1 MVSMNRRRKTITYS
15 VVAIALFSWGYL
27 AHRNQV
33 FPYQLA
39 RFAAVQMDLIP
50 AKTFESIGGNRL
62 EIGPQVAPLDQLTSL
77 PYVQAQFD
85 PNSALRGVVSFDT
98 ARAQPGMNFYNP
110 YREDYALLMDMDGN
124 TVHEWKYP
132 YPGGF
137 WHHAELLEDGSV
149 LVVIKDLAIIKLDRC
164 SNLIWSYDTRAHH
177 GVWVDGDGRIY
188 ILTRSLAD
196 APEVHSSRKILDD
209 RIAVLTAS
217 GLVEDEL
224 SILTL
229 LRNSGY
235 AYLLRNVEDMA
246 FDESDELDPLHTNH
260 VEAFDGRLAGQSTLF
275 EQGNLL
281 ISIKQLNAI
290 AIVDGATQRII
301 WLWGPNNLVR
311 PHHPRLL
318 HNGHILVFD
327 NGTDRSRV
335 VELDPATRRIV
346 WSYEKGTDFFS
357 SNMGSVQ
364 RLPNGN
370 TLITESQKGYVFEV
384 DPAGEIV
391 WKFANPEVN
400 EQGERLNVWR
410 MTRLPP
416 TTGQAY
422 ASPACADR

>member
-1 MVSMNRRRKTITYS
+1 MSRRPKTIIYS
-15 VVAIALFSWGYL
+15 VVAVALFFWGYL

-33 FPYQLA
+33 FPYPLA
-39 RFAAVQMDLIP
+39 RFAAVQVGLIP
-50 AKTFESIGGNRL
+50 AKTFESIGGNRF
-62 EIGPQVAPLDQLTSL
+62 EILPQVSPRDQLRSL

-85 PNSALRGVVSFDT
+85 PDSTLRGVISFDT
-98 ARAQPGMNFYNP
+98 AKADPGMNFYNP
-110 YREDYALLMDMDGN
+110 YREDYALLIDMAGN
-124 TVHEWKYP
+124 TVHEWKYQ

-164 SNLIWSYDTRAHH
+164 SNLLWSYETRAHH
-177 GVWVDGDGRIY
+177 GVWVDEDGRIY
-188 ILTRSLAD
+188 ILTRGLVD

-209 RIAVLTAS
+209 RVVVLTAS
-217 GLVEDEL
+217 GLLEDEL
-224 SILTL
+224 SVLTL
-229 LRNSGY
+229 LRRSGY

-260 VEAFDGRLAGQSTLF
+260 VEVFDGSLAGRSTLF
-275 EQGNLL
+275 ERGNFL

-290 AIVDGATQRII
+290 AIVDGSTQRII
-301 WLWGPNNLVR
+301 WLWGPNNLVL

-318 HNGHILVFD
+318 ANGHILVFD

-335 VELDPATRRIV
+335 IELDPAERRIV
-346 WSYEKGTDFFS
+346 WSYENGTDFFS
-357 SNMGSVQ
+357 RSMGSVQ

-410 MTRLPP
+410 MTRLRP
-416 TTGQAY
+416 THRQAY
-422 ASPACADR
+422 ASTECPA